1 MTTSSNSA
9 THNYAGMPEST
20 SPLNTA
26 EKLSK
31 ALAGIQ
37 GHSPQPVTDEFAKVI
52 ARELESRGIAKVS
65 GLPSIKA
72 ESEWFDIAIELENRN
87 KELEDEQEARRKAEK
102 RRRTPRRTQP
112 IFFAEPSK
120 GH

>member
-1 MTTSSNSA
+1 MS
-9 THNYAGMPEST
+9 EST

-37 GHSPQPVTDEFAKVI
+37 GHSPQPVTDEFAKAI

-72 ESEWFDIAIELENRN
+72 ESECS
-87 KELEDEQEARRKAEK
+87 
-102 RRRTPRRTQP
+102 T
-112 IFFAEPSK
+112 
-120 GH
+120 